1 MIHHLQ
7 IIGEAAN
14 ALSTETLSSYSE
26 IPWRQ
31 IIGLRNMLVHEYF
44 KIDQQ
49 VIWDIVQL
57 DLPVLKA
64 TVQKMLQEMK

>member
-1 MIHHLQ
+1 
-7 IIGEAAN
+7 
-14 ALSTETLSSYSE
+14 
-26 IPWRQ
+26 
-31 IIGLRNMLVHEYF
+31 MLVHEYF